1 MKGVAWAMG
10 NPDGQRIIAVMGNHI
25 VTRSATSVWRSGMYM
40 DGDAAA
46 EQATRMTSD
55 LEKEEMWL
63 TAGPAEFSVSVPAG
77 AGVVTDDMKAAISKV
92 LGISQGPDFGTG
104 IHSGI
109 LEFIRTHDETM
120 KRDFGL

>member
-1 MKGVAWAMG
+1 MRGVAWAMG
-10 NPDGQRIIAVMGNHI
+10 TPEGQRIIAVMGNHI
-25 VTRSATSVWRSGMYM
+25 VTRSPTSVWRSGMYM

-55 LEKEEMWL
+55 LEKEGFWL

-77 AGVVTDDMKAAISKV
+77 EGVVTDDMKAAISKV
-92 LGISQGPDFGTG
+92 LGISKGPDLGTG
-104 IHSGI
+104 IHAGI
-109 LEFIRTHDETM
+109 IEFIRSADSTM